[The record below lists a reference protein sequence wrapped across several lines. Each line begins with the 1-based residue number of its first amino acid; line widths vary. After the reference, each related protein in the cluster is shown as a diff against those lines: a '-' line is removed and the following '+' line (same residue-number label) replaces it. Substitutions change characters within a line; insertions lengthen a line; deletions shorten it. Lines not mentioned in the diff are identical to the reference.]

1 MNKIT
6 NRFWRALSLTS
17 WVMASLSFAG
27 TAGAAEEALPS
38 LHYDTTGERLLKV
51 QANQLFESMDGGAAW
66 TTIPL
71 PDKVAEGRL
80 VTVSVPATAEQALY
94 IAGPSIGVQRSTDH
108 GETWQEL
115 NDGLPNQDV
124 TALDVHRHQPETLY
138 AVIAHDGL
146 YQSEDAGATWKKMD
160 SGPAQ
165 PVRRLIHSDMEGSMQ
180 TGWLY
185 AVSDDA
191 VRLSMDCFCGW
202 RPTGELD
209 AGRVYDVAYKLDD
222 PERVYVATEQGLWR
236 SDNGGQEWQRVKSDG
251 SALVALTLAPEGT
264 LYALDR
270 EGKLT
275 RSEDQGQTWTSP
287 DA

>member
-6 NRFWRALSLTS
+6 GRFWRALSLTS
-17 WVMASLSFAG
+17 WVMASLSFVSM
-27 TAGAAEEALPS
+27 AGAAEEALPS
-38 LHYDTTGERLLKV
+38 LSYDQTGERLLKV
-51 QANQLFESMDGGAAW
+51 QANQLFESTDGGAAW
-66 TTIPL
+66 TMIPL
-71 PDKVAEGRL
+71 PDEVAEGRL
-80 VTVSVPATAEQALY
+80 VTVSEPATAEQALY

-138 AVIAHDGL
+138 VVIADDGL
-146 YQSEDAGATWKKMD
+146 YQSEDAGTTWKKMD

-209 AGRVYDVAYKLDD
+209 AGRVYDLAYKLDD
-222 PERVYVATEQGLWR
+222 PEHVYVATEQGLWR
-236 SDNGGQEWQRVKSDG
+236 SVNGGQEWQQVKGDG
-251 SALVALTLAPEGT
+251 PTFVTLTLAPQGT

-270 EGKLT
+270 EGELM
-275 RSEDQGQTWTSP
+275 RSEDQGQTWTPP

>member
-6 NRFWRALSLTS
+6 SRFWHALSLTS
-17 WVMASLSFAG
+17 WVMASLSFVSM
-27 TAGAAEEALPS
+27 AGAAEEALPS
-38 LHYDTTGERLLKV
+38 LSYDQTGERLLKV
-51 QANQLFESMDGGAAW
+51 QANQLFESTDGGAAW
-66 TTIPL
+66 TMIPL
-71 PDKVAEGRL
+71 PDEVVEGRL
-80 VTVSVPATAEQALY
+80 VTVSATAEQALY

-108 GETWQEL
+108 GETWQGL

-138 AVIAHDGL
+138 AVIDDDGL
-146 YQSEDAGATWKKMD
+146 YQSEDAGETWKKMD
-160 SGPAQ
+160 SGPTQ
-165 PVRRLIHSDMEGSMQ
+165 TIRRLVHSDMEGSMQ

-209 AGRVYDVAYKLDD
+209 AGRVYDVAYDLDA

-236 SDNGGQEWQRVKSDG
+236 SANGGQEWQAVTDDSPE
-251 SALVALTLAPEGT
+251 LVALTLSSKGT
-264 LYALDR
+264 LYGLDR
-270 EGKLT
+270 EGELL
-275 RSEDQGQTWTSP
+275 RSDDRGQTWTPP